1 MKIWL
6 ADLTYTQ
13 QTIASDI
20 IPAAVGL
27 IAEYALATI
36 QEVKECR
43 LFKYPEDLSAAFAN
57 DRPDVI
63 GFSNYVWNSALSIEY
78 AREIKQDYPDIVT
91 VMGGPNYPDSPLEQ
105 EAFLRLHPEIDFYVL
120 REAEHGFAEL
130 LRALLLTGYSKVGL
144 PRELP
149 NLSYIDHS
157 GFCVIA
163 SRSERLLQLEDVPS
177 PYLSGR
183 LDEFFDGR
191 LLPVIQTA
199 RGCPF
204 TCTFCTEGL
213 SYWNKVRHKKAE
225 TVRDEIHY
233 IAERLARLPESKR
246 RTDLLIADSNF
257 GMFAQDI
264 DTCRVIAQTQDQYG
278 YPKYMNVATGKNKK
292 ERVLEAARLVRGAMK
307 FAGSVQSLDP
317 VVQEN
322 IKRSNI
328 STDQIM
334 ELAMRSAEVGAN
346 SYSEVILALPGDSLQ
361 SHFNTL
367 KLLVEAGFQTLSM
380 YTLMV
385 LMGTE
390 LGSEESRSI
399 HEMDIRYRVLP
410 RCFGE
415 YEFNGRKMRV
425 AEIEEVCVAN
435 KTLPFSDYLQC
446 RKMNLIVNVFYNDG
460 VFSELMKI
468 FRLCGMSSWDWI
480 EAIYESESKGD
491 FQELLDA
498 FADETANELW
508 RDKDEL
514 AATLETPGQIGRY
527 LDGEL
532 GSNLIFK
539 YKALSLTR
547 YFPAVCNLALL
558 SARNCIQR
566 LAIDDADKIL
576 VAIEDVIIYKRL
588 QIEGVFDG
596 VAERKGVLRYDVAGF
611 LKLKKKGDLDALR
624 LSMPQ
629 EILFSH
635 SDEQRRSI
643 ESYVGIFGND
653 TRGLSRILSRVF
665 LKQLFRAPVSTRV

>member
-1 MKIWL
+1 
-6 ADLTYTQ
+6 
-13 QTIASDI
+13 
-20 IPAAVGL
+20 
-27 IAEYALATI
+27 
-36 QEVKECR
+36 
-43 LFKYPEDLSAAFAN
+43 
-57 DRPDVI
+57 
-63 GFSNYVWNSALSIEY
+63 
-78 AREIKQDYPDIVT
+78 
-91 VMGGPNYPDSPLEQ
+91 
-105 EAFLRLHPEIDFYVL
+105 
-120 REAEHGFAEL
+120 
-130 LRALLLTGYSKVGL
+130 
-144 PRELP
+144 
-149 NLSYIDHS
+149 
-157 GFCVIA
+157 
-163 SRSERLLQLEDVPS
+163 
-177 PYLSGR
+177 
-183 LDEFFDGR
+183 
-191 LLPVIQTA
+191 
-199 RGCPF
+199 
-204 TCTFCTEGL
+204 
-213 SYWNKVRHKKAE
+213 
-225 TVRDEIHY
+225 
-233 IAERLARLPESKR
+233 
-246 RTDLLIADSNF
+246 
-257 GMFAQDI
+257 
-264 DTCRVIAQTQDQYG
+264 
-278 YPKYMNVATGKNKK
+278 
-292 ERVLEAARLVRGAMK
+292 
-307 FAGSVQSLDP
+307 
-317 VVQEN
+317 
-322 IKRSNI
+322 
-328 STDQIM
+328 M